1 MNGKRDKILAILL
14 LLVCSAISQA
24 RIKLVALP
32 ERAATVIRLDNP
44 RATLIEEERVLTL
57 QEGVNKVDFSW
68 KGVSI
73 DADSIRL
80 RPIGHPD
87 PPPQLSAKAEAG
99 GAGKVTLLSVSYPP
113 GEAALVWDI
122 SSDSDYAETVRISY
136 LLSNID
142 RLITYKA
149 IADKPETYVDL
160 KSFLV
165 LRNFSGEDF
174 DRARV
179 LLDYGEAFEQGIDHE
194 ETKRMLFLKAD
205 KVPITKVWTFDAAKL
220 PWDPEKLPAPASPD
234 ASRGGGENRNV
245 GIPVSYRI
253 VNNANS
259 KLGEFALWGGK
270 ARLFQDDG
278 HDSTIF
284 LGEDV
289 TGLVPV
295 GEKMELYIG
304 DSRDIVVTQRKM
316 TDAQINIRRNNKD
329 KIILYDTDEV
339 ITARIENFK
348 DSPAILTV
356 IQHIPGQPAATV
368 RQHGEWDMEKC
379 NMKYK
384 KKDANTL
391 EFEIELPART
401 EEGPAVK
408 ELKMHYHRRNVRP

>member
-1 MNGKRDKILAILL
+1 MVLG
-14 LLVCSAISQA
+14 LVVVTIAEG

-57 QEGVNKVDFSW
+57 QTGLNKVDFSW
-68 KGVSI
+68 KAVSI

-80 RPIGHPD
+80 RVLEHPD
-87 PPPQLSAKAEAG
+87 N
-99 GAGKVTLLSVSYPP
+99 VTLLNVSYPP
-113 GEAALVWDI
+113 NEAALVWEI
-122 SSDSDYAETVRISY
+122 SSDGDYAETVRISY

-149 IADKPETYVDL
+149 IADKAETFVDL
-160 KSFLV
+160 KSYLI

-174 DRARV
+174 AKARV
-179 LLDYGEAFEQGIDHE
+179 LLDYGESFEQGIDHE
-194 ETKRMLFLKAD
+194 ETKQMLFLKAA
-205 KVPITKVWTFDAAKL
+205 KVPITKIWTFDAARL
-220 PWDPEKLPAPASPD
+220 PWDPEQL
-234 ASRGGGENRNV
+234 ENRNV

-253 VNNANS
+253 VNDANS
-259 KLGEFALWGGK
+259 GLGEFALWGGK

-289 TGLVPV
+289 TALVPV

-316 TDAQINIRRNNKD
+316 RDTQINKKYNNDRSPKLV
-329 KIILYDTDEV
+329 LYDTDEI
-339 ITARIENFK
+339 ITAKIENFK
-348 DSPAILTV
+348 DSPAVLTM
-356 IQHIPGQPAATV
+356 IQHIPGQ
-368 RQHGEWDMEKC
+368 WDMEKC
-379 NMKYK
+379 NLKYE

-391 EFEIELPART
+391 EFEIKLPART
-401 EEGPAVK
+401 PDGPATT
-408 ELKMHYHRRNVRP
+408 ELTIHYHQRNLRPGVNIRPMPTGPQPIIRR

>member
-1 MNGKRDKILAILL
+1 MNGKRNKLMVIVL
-14 LLVCSAISQA
+14 LLVCSAISHG

-44 RATLIEEERVLTL
+44 QATLIEEERVLTL
-57 QEGVNKVDFSW
+57 QKGLNKVDFSW
-68 KGVSI
+68 KSVSI

-80 RPIGHPD
+80 RALDHPD
-87 PPPQLSAKAEAG
+87 
-99 GAGKVTLLSVSYPP
+99 KVTLLSVSYPP
-113 GEAALVWDI
+113 NEAALVWDI

-149 IADKPETYVDL
+149 IADKAETFVDL
-160 KSFLV
+160 KSYLI

-174 DRARV
+174 DEASV

-194 ETKRMLFLKAD
+194 ETKQMLFLKAP
-205 KVPITKVWTFDAAKL
+205 KVPITKVWKFDAAEL
-220 PWDPEKLPAPASPD
+220 PWDPEKL
-234 ASRGGGENRNV
+234 ENQNV

-253 VNNANS
+253 VNEAKSN
-259 KLGEFALWGGK
+259 LGEFALWGGK

-284 LGEDV
+284 LGEDT

-316 TDAQINIRRNNKD
+316 QDTRVVTHKNSRGDVV
-329 KIILYDTDEV
+329 LYDTNEQ
-339 ITARIENFK
+339 ITAKIENFK
-348 DSPAILTV
+348 DSPAMLTM
-356 IQHIPGQPAATV
+356 IQHIPGQ
-368 RQHGEWDMEKC
+368 WDMESC
-379 NMKYK
+379 NMKYE

-391 EFEIELPART
+391 EFEIELPARNDT
-401 EEGPAVK
+401 GPAVK
-408 ELKMHYHRRNVRP
+408 ELKMTYHRRHLRPGREPQLPTPTRR

>member
-1 MNGKRDKILAILL
+1 MNCRKMKLMAIMVLLACIGI
-14 LLVCSAISQA
+14 AQA

-44 RATLIEEERVLTL
+44 QWTLIEEERVLTL
-57 QEGVNKVDFSW
+57 QKGLNKVDFSW

-80 RPIGHPD
+80 RTLDHPD
-87 PPPQLSAKAEAG
+87 
-99 GAGKVTLLSVSYPP
+99 KVTLLNVSYPP
-113 GEAALVWDI
+113 NEAALVWEI

-136 LLSNID
+136 LLRNID

-149 IADKPETYVDL
+149 IADKAETMVDL
-160 KSFLV
+160 KSYLV

-174 DRARV
+174 DKARV

-194 ETKRMLFLKAD
+194 ETKRMLFLKAP
-205 KVPITKVWTFDAAKL
+205 KVPITKIWTFDAAKL
-220 PWDPEKLPAPASPD
+220 PWDPEKL
-234 ASRGGGENRNV
+234 ENKNV

-253 VNNANS
+253 VNDAKS
-259 KLGEFALWGGK
+259 GLGEFALWGGK

-278 HDSTIF
+278 HESTIF

-295 GEKMELYIG
+295 GEKTELYIG

-316 TDAQINIRRNNKD
+316 KDNRINLQKNNSNRVV
-329 KIILYDTDEV
+329 LYDTDEL
-339 ITARIENFK
+339 ITAKIENFK
-348 DSPAILTV
+348 DGPAVLTM
-356 IQHIPGQPAATV
+356 IQHIPGQ
-368 RQHGEWDMEKC
+368 WDMEKC

-384 KKDANTL
+384 RKNAGTL
-391 EFEIELPART
+391 EFEIKLPART
-401 EEGPAVK
+401 EDGPAVK
-408 ELKMHYHRRNVRP
+408 ELSMHYHRRNVRP

>member
-1 MNGKRDKILAILL
+1 MNDKRNKLMVIVL
-14 LLVCSAISQA
+14 LLVCGTISHG

-57 QEGVNKVDFSW
+57 QKGLNKVDFSW
-68 KGVSI
+68 KSVAI

-80 RPIGHPD
+80 RALDHPD
-87 PPPQLSAKAEAG
+87 
-99 GAGKVTLLSVSYPP
+99 KVTLLSVSYPP
-113 GEAALVWDI
+113 NEAALVWDI

-149 IADKPETYVDL
+149 VADKVETFVDL
-160 KSFLV
+160 KSYLV

-174 DRARV
+174 DEARV
-179 LLDYGEAFEQGIDHE
+179 LLDYGEAFEQGIAHE
-194 ETKRMLFLKAD
+194 ETKQMLFLKAP
-205 KVPITKVWTFDAAKL
+205 KVPITKVWKFDAAKL
-220 PWDPEKLPAPASPD
+220 PWDPEKL
-234 ASRGGGENRNV
+234 ENQNV

-253 VNNANS
+253 VNEVKSN
-259 KLGEFALWGGK
+259 LGKFALWGGK

-278 HDSTIF
+278 HESTIF

-316 TDAQINIRRNNKD
+316 QDTRVVTHKNNRGD
-329 KIILYDTDEV
+329 VVLYDTNEQ
-339 ITARIENFK
+339 ITAKIENFK
-348 DSPAILTV
+348 DSPAMLTM
-356 IQHIPGQPAATV
+356 IQHIPGQ
-368 RQHGEWDMEKC
+368 WDMESC
-379 NMKYK
+379 NMKFE

-391 EFEIELPART
+391 EFEIQLPARS
-401 EEGPAVK
+401 EAGPAVK
-408 ELKMHYHRRNVRP
+408 ELKMTYHRRHLRPGREPQLPTPTRR